1 MALKKHGFSNNAT
14 DPGQIDIAFKDL
26 KTLAPNVLAYD
37 TDSIK
42 QKFIAEEAWLGM
54 MWSGDAHFVHNDN
67 PDVGFVIPKEGTT
80 VWADTLAIPK
90 GAKHKELAEA
100 FINFL
105 YDPEVSV
112 KNYEYIGYNDPNTKA
127 ISLHKKDFIND
138 PMLKTAVDE
147 IDKGEWLTDI
157 GDAITL
163 YDKDWTELKTIK

>member
-1 MALKKHGFSNNAT
+1 
-14 DPGQIDIAFKDL
+14 
-26 KTLAPNVLAYD
+26 
-37 TDSIK
+37 
-42 QKFIAEEAWLGM
+42 

-112 KNYEYIGYNDPNTKA
+112 KTMNTLATMTRTRRPLPFIKR
-127 ISLHKKDFIND
+127 LHQRSHVED
-138 PMLKTAVDE
+138 
-147 IDKGEWLTDI
+147 GC
-157 GDAITL
+157 
-163 YDKDWTELKTIK
+163 